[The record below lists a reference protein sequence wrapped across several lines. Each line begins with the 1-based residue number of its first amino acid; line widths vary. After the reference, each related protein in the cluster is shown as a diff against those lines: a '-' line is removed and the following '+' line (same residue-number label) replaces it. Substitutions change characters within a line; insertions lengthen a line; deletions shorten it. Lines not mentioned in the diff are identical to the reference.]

1 MLSRRIAATVGMAGF
16 LILPVTPAQAAEPSP
31 QDVSFVRAA
40 HQANLAEIAA
50 GQIAWKKSTDPQVKN
65 LAATFMRNHIHMN
78 ADLYTA
84 ARKLRIFLPDK
95 PTEEQQAL
103 TKRYEAA
110 PAATFDE
117 YYISTQLT
125 AHREA
130 QKLATTQVDKG
141 REPAVKELAEQASSI
156 IAGHQELLRK
166 AAVSEGIAS
175 YAGST
180 GRSKPALRS

>member
-1 MLSRRIAATVGMAGF
+1 MNVLYRRILVTLGMVGS
-16 LILPVTPAQAAEPSP
+16 LILPGGPAHAAEPSP
-31 QDVSFVRAA
+31 QDVTFVRAA

-50 GQIAWKKSTDPQVKN
+50 GQVAWKKTTDPQVKN
-65 LAATFMRNHIHMN
+65 LAATFMRNHIHMD
-78 ADLYTA
+78 ADLYKTA
-84 ARKLRIFLPDK
+84 RSLRIFLPDK

-117 YYISTQLT
+117 YYISTQLA
-125 AHREA
+125 AHRETR
-130 QKLATTQVDKG
+130 QLIETQVKKG
-141 REPAVKELAEQASSI
+141 SQPEVKRLAEQVAPI

-166 AAVSEGIAS
+166 AAAAEGMAG

-180 GRSKPALRS
+180 GRSNP